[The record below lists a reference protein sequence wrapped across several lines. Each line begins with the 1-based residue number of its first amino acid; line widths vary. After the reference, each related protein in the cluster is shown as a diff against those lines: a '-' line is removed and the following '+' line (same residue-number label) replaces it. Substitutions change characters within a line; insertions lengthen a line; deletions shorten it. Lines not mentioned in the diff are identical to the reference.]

1 MGFLDFLFNKR
12 ERNVVVDTAI
22 ADAESNAEQSD
33 AENAQN
39 DCEELIFE
47 IKDIEKY
54 SRNIE
59 LMCDDNPKYDM
70 SKKEIINAHM
80 YDEKI
85 FKNLVNV
92 NETLLDYDGDRI
104 KVIMNGV
111 KVGYVPED
119 YIKEIKDIIENKE
132 VVSLKGKIR
141 GGEYKNIVSYLNDS
155 SKQKFYEED
164 DEIGF
169 YGKVIIAYR

>member
-1 MGFLDFLFNKR
+1 MGFFDFLFNKNKYV
-12 ERNVVVDTAI
+12 EVEAS
-22 ADAESNAEQSD
+22 ADAENENEQADNAL
-33 AENAQN
+33 N
-39 DCEELIFE
+39 DFEELIFE
-47 IKDIEKY
+47 IKDMENY
-54 SRNIE
+54 TGNIE
-59 LMCDDNPKYDM
+59 LMLDDNPKYDM

-85 FKNLVNV
+85 FKNIVKV
-92 NETLLDYDGDRI
+92 NETLLDNDGDRI

-119 YIKEIKDIIENKE
+119 YLDETRDILENKE
-132 VVSLKGKIR
+132 VVSIKGKIR

-155 SKQKFYEED
+155 SKQKYYEED

-169 YGKVIIAYR
+169 YGKVIIAYK